1 MSRRCRLCDVDVTD
15 EMVAAHL
22 TGKRHKKLASTRKIV
37 CPQSAEL
44 IWADESSC
52 WEFRAAGAAGEAG
65 AAEAAAPP
73 SSSARQ
79 RRKAP
84 RDAPTLDEL
93 LLPAVGDPQPPSMLS
108 RLQQL
113 LARLIV
119 GFWAWLCS
127 LRPRPEVK
135 EQQRREAAAKM
146 ASKVISKREAELQ
159 RQKQENLAFEAAR
172 RAEDRKARL
181 AAKAEQAEQRARE
194 EAERSRERERRAAAE
209 AAEAAAGRVAEQAE
223 RERLAGARRA
233 ARAAAQREEEERAVD
248 AAVAARLAGA
258 GRGGG
263 VRLVHS

>member
-135 EQQRREAAAKM
+135 EQQRREAAAKKV
-146 ASKVISKREAELQ
+146 ANKVISKREKESQREAELR
-159 RQKQENLAFEAAR
+159 RQKQEKLAFEAALR
-172 RAEDRKARL
+172 TPQHARL
-181 AAKAEQAEQRARE
+181 SPTLATQSCLP
-194 EAERSRERERRAAAE
+194 SR
-209 AAEAAAGRVAEQAE
+209 
-223 RERLAGARRA
+223 
-233 ARAAAQREEEERAVD
+233 
-248 AAVAARLAGA
+248 
-258 GRGGG
+258 
-263 VRLVHS
+263 

>member
-93 LLPAVGDPQPPSMLS
+93 LLPAFGDPQPPSVLS

-135 EQQRREAAAKM
+135 EQQRREAAAKKV
-146 ASKVISKREAELQ
+146 ANKVISKREKESQREAELR
-159 RQKQENLAFEAAR
+159 RQKQEKLAF
-172 RAEDRKARL
+172 
-181 AAKAEQAEQRARE
+181 
-194 EAERSRERERRAAAE
+194 
-209 AAEAAAGRVAEQAE
+209 
-223 RERLAGARRA
+223 
-233 ARAAAQREEEERAVD
+233 
-248 AAVAARLAGA
+248 
-258 GRGGG
+258 
-263 VRLVHS
+263 